1 MNIRIIPKLDI
12 KNENLVKGVNL
23 EGLRSLG
30 DPKKFAEIY
39 YSEGADE
46 LIYHDVVASLYERNS
61 APELIKKTSSNIFL
75 PMLVGGGINKLH
87 EVERVL
93 KSGAD
98 RIFINTAAINNQNF
112 IDEIIKYFGAST
124 LVVSIEVV
132 KRGMQFFCR
141 KDFGREQTNLE
152 LSEWCKRVQ
161 EKGVTEIIVTS
172 IDKDGTGEG
181 FDLNIVELLK
191 KYSKIPYILNGGF
204 SKLKHFDEVLDIDT
218 PSGFAIGSLLHYDQL
233 KKISDKKVYSE
244 GNFEFLKNNSGY
256 NNFKSLSIKKIK
268 KHLIKKYSAKFKD

>member
-30 DPKKFAEIY
+30 DPKSFAETY

-75 PMLVGGGINKLH
+75 PMLAGGGINSLK

-93 KSGAD
+93 NSGAD
-98 RIFINTAAINNQNF
+98 RIFINTAAINNKKF
-112 IDEIIKYFGAST
+112 VDEIIKFFGSST
-124 LVVSIEVV
+124 LVVSIEII
-132 KRGMQFFCR
+132 KKDNSYFCR

-152 LSEWCKRVQ
+152 LSDWCKKIQ
-161 EKGVTEIIVTS
+161 DKGVVEIMVTS
-172 IDKDGTGEG
+172 IDRDGTGIG
-181 FDLNIVELLK
+181 FDLDIVKILK
-191 KYSKIPYILNGGF
+191 KNVKIPYILNGGF
-204 SKLKHFDEVLDIDT
+204 SKLKHFDEVLKIDT
-218 PSGFAIGSLLHYDQL
+218 PSGFAIGSMFHYNQF
-233 KKISDKKVYSE
+233 KKNYSKKNTSD
-244 GNFEFLKNNSGY
+244 GNFEFAKKNLGY
-256 NNFKSLSIKKIK
+256 NNFKPISIKQIK
-268 KHLIKKYSAKFKD
+268 EHLTKNFSIEFRN

>member
-1 MNIRIIPKLDI
+1 MSIRIIPKLDI

-98 RIFINTAAINNQNF
+98 RIFINTAAINNHNF
-112 IDEIIKYFGAST
+112 IDEIIKFFGAST

-141 KDFGREQTNLE
+141 KDFGREQTELE
-152 LSEWCKRVQ
+152 LSEWCKRIQ
-161 EKGVTEIIVTS
+161 EKGVAEIIVTS

-191 KYSKIPYILNGGF
+191 KYSKMPYILNGGF
-204 SKLKHFDEVLDIDT
+204 SELRHFDEVLNIDT
-218 PSGFAIGSLLHYDQL
+218 PSGFAIGSVLHYDQL
-233 KKISDKKVYSE
+233 NKISDKKVYDD

-256 NNFKSLSIKKIK
+256 NNFKSLSIRKIK
-268 KHLIKKYSAKFKD
+268 NHLIKQYSAEFRD

>member
-39 YSEGADE
+39 YSDGADE

-61 APELIKKTSSNIFL
+61 ATELIKKTSRNIFL
-75 PMLVGGGINKLH
+75 PMLIGGGINSLK

-98 RIFINTAAINNQNF
+98 RIFINTAAIDNPKF
-112 IDEIIKYFGAST
+112 IDKIIKFFGAST
-124 LVVSIEVV
+124 LVVSIEVI
-132 KRGMQFFCR
+132 KKDKQYFCR

-152 LSEWCKRVQ
+152 LSEWCKKVQ
-161 EKGVTEIIVTS
+161 DKGVVEIIVTS
-172 IDKDGTGEG
+172 IDRDGTGEG
-181 FDLNIVELLK
+181 FDINIVNILK
-191 KYSKIPYILNGGF
+191 KFVKIPYILNGGF
-204 SKLKHFDEVLDIDT
+204 SKLEHFDEVLKIDK
-218 PSGFAIGSLLHYDQL
+218 PSGFAIGSVFHYEKL
-233 KKISDKKVYSE
+233 NKITDNKIFKD
-244 GNFEFLKNNSGY
+244 GNFEFVNQKSKY
-256 NNFKSLSIKKIK
+256 NNFKRLSIKHIK
-268 KHLIKKYSAKFKD
+268 DFLTKKYSAEFKE

>member
-1 MNIRIIPKLDI
+1 MNLRIIPKLDI

-75 PMLVGGGINKLH
+75 PMLVGGGINSLK

-98 RIFINTAAINNQNF
+98 RIFINTAAINKHKF
-112 IDEIIKYFGAST
+112 IDEIIKFFGAST
-124 LVVSIEVV
+124 LVVSVEVV
-132 KRGMQFFCR
+132 KKEKLFYCR

-152 LSEWCKRVQ
+152 LSEWCKKIQ
-161 EKGVTEIIVTS
+161 DKGVAEIMVTS
-172 IDKDGTGEG
+172 IDQDGTGNG
-181 FDLNIVELLK
+181 FDLNIVKILK
-191 KYSKIPYILNGGF
+191 KSINIPYILNGGF
-204 SKLKHFDEVLDIDT
+204 AKLKHFEEVLNIDK
-218 PSGFAIGSLLHYDQL
+218 PSGFAISSVFHYNKL
-233 KKISDKKVYSE
+233 EKISDKENYTD
-244 GNFEFLKNNSGY
+244 GNFVFLKQKSNY
-256 NNFKSLSIKKIK
+256 NNFKPLSIRKIK
-268 KHLIKKYSAKFKD
+268 KFLTQKFSAKFKE